1 MSRGQNRSARSQ
13 PERFDEVARVG
24 NLHLHFF
31 ARAEPAGL
39 QFLHILRLVDQQDV
53 LVSGGLGFEEIR
65 LLCNGGGDEPVADEP
80 VFLRREDMAPDGE
93 VVGVAI
99 NEFER
104 EHGDNPHPARSK
116 GWPKSF
122 LSYAAEAE
130 TAAAEVPGREPPAA
144 KNRRAISLAWPL
156 ARAAG
161 SQAFLPERWLLST
174 GLRQRWLG
182 LALPSECI
190 ARILESGA
198 AFLPCVRAFAE

>member
-24 NLHLHFF
+24 DLHLHFF

-39 QFLHILRLVDQQDV
+39 QFLHVLRLVDQQDV

-80 VFLRREDMAPDGE
+80 VFLRREDVAPDGE
-93 VVGVAI
+93 EVGVAI
-99 NEFER
+99 YEFER

-116 GWPKSF
+116 GWPRS
-122 LSYAAEAE
+122 SYHTRQKPQPLERKCPAVNRQRRK
-130 TAAAEVPGREPPAA
+130 TAG
-144 KNRRAISLAWPL
+144 AISLAWPM

-182 LALPSECI
+182 LALPSECT